1 MADTKITEMPAG
13 TLSADDLLTF
23 VDDPSGTPANK
34 KIAYSSLE
42 SGLSLT
48 SSQISDLATYATEAY
63 VDAAVAGLYDHKGG
77 YDASANSPDLDTSP
91 SGILKGDAYTV
102 SSAGTFFTAA
112 VDAGDVLIADQDS
125 PTLETHWTI
134 VNRNIDESAFLLA
147 DGTRA
152 STGIQELLGLNLTDA
167 TELTIAS
174 GAITV
179 TQSYHTIDTESDAA
193 TDDLDTITVAGGE
206 GDVLVIRPESSSRTV
221 VIKHGTG
228 NVQCVGN
235 DDITLDDDHDFAL
248 LIRKDASNWMAF
260 TGGGGVTDHGALSGL
275 TDDDHTQYL
284 LAAGTRAGS
293 GIQELLGLNLTDST
307 ELTIASGAITAT
319 QGYHTVD
326 TESDAATDDLD
337 TITVAGGE
345 GDVLVIRPE
354 SSSRTVVVKHG
365 TGNVQCVGG
374 DDITLDDDYD
384 FALCV
389 RKDASNWM
397 AFSAG
402 TTGGGSSSDCCLVT
416 TAKTANYTAA
426 AGDLV
431 VCDASGGAFTVTFPA
446 APSADDKIGVYVE
459 SGSFT
464 LAVTIQG
471 NGKTLANFG
480 SSKTLQAP
488 GDILIFQY
496 DGTAW
501 VTVSAGVSSTDY
513 IVTITDGTTVT
524 LDQSAGANHAV
535 TLGGNRTLALTNPT
549 VGQSVMLQAIQDPSG
564 SRTLTFPSSIKWPG
578 GTVPTLTT
586 SATQSDWLGFK
597 CIDASTPVYHGFVV
611 GQGYA

>member
-23 VDDPSGTPANK
+23 VDNPSGSPANK

-48 SSQISDLATYATEAY
+48 SSQISDLGTYATEAY

-102 SSAGTFFTAA
+102 STAGTFFTAA

-134 VNRNIDESAFLLA
+134 VNRNIDESTFLLA

-152 STGIQELLGLNLTDA
+152 STGIQELLGLNLTDS

-260 TGGGGVTDHGALSGL
+260 TGGG
-275 TDDDHTQYL
+275 
-284 LAAGTRAGS
+284 
-293 GIQELLGLNLTDST
+293 
-307 ELTIASGAITAT
+307 TA
-319 QGYHTVD
+319 
-326 TESDAATDDLD
+326 
-337 TITVAGGE
+337 
-345 GDVLVIRPE
+345 
-354 SSSRTVVVKHG
+354 
-365 TGNVQCVGG
+365 
-374 DDITLDDDYD
+374 
-384 FALCV
+384 
-389 RKDASNWM
+389 
-397 AFSAG
+397 
-402 TTGGGSSSDCCLVT
+402 GGGSSSDCCLVT
-416 TAKTANYTAA
+416 TAKSANYTAA

-431 VCDASGGAFTVTFPA
+431 DVTTSGDVTITLPSS
-446 APSADDKIGVYVE
+446 PSADDAVGIFYKSS
-459 SGSFT
+459 SGGH
-464 LAVTIQG
+464 VI
-471 NGKTLANFG
+471 
-480 SSKTLQAP
+480 
-488 GDILIFQY
+488 
-496 DGTAW
+496 
-501 VTVSAGVSSTDY
+501 VSATQNIFPYGVTSVDLWTQGDYLYLQYNGSAWLTTASSRPH
-513 IVTITDGTTVT
+513 VLNGTTNAGNYGSGYRTVPCLGGQHLDTVT
-524 LDQSAGANHAV
+524 LAADLIYYIPVQVSHGETLTAIAVDVTASASVMARLGLYTNNGGVPETLITAPGEVSFSSMGKQILTISEFLLPGVYWLAVVAGGTGASIKAIANANAIAMLGFDIADRMITHV
-535 TLGGNRTLALTNPT
+535 TESHSYAALPAT
-549 VGQSVMLQAIQDPSG
+549 VGTTIAAVGDIPRIQ
-564 SRTLTFPSSIKWPG
+564 
-578 GTVPTLTT
+578 
-586 SATQSDWLGFK
+586 FK
-597 CIDASTPVYHGFVV
+597 
-611 GQGYA
+611 

>member
-1 MADTKITEMPAG
+1 MPHKKMTAFTAVTVVAADDIMVIDDTSANETKKVTMADALSVIDVLTAEATVDGAADYLALWDSSASAVRKVLPNALPLPTGAVNADGTVALTANWDAG
-13 TLSADDLLTF
+13 GYEIRAQTFESDVVTGTAPLVVASTTVVANLNADLLDGQEGAYYASAASVTAITSGYSRRQSVIAR
-23 VDDPSGTPANK
+23 VDNTAAPPTEVSGDRYLLDAT
-34 KIAYSSLE
+34 
-42 SGLSLT
+42 GT
-48 SSQISDLATYATEAY
+48 SHAGWDG
-63 VDAAVAGLYDHKGG
+63 AAINQVVEFNGTTW
-77 YDASANSPDLDTSP
+77 DASAP
-91 SGILKGDAYTV
+91 SEG
-102 SSAGTFFTAA
+102 
-112 VDAGDVLIADQDS
+112 
-125 PTLETHWTI
+125 WI
-134 VNRNIDESAFLLA
+134 VYN
-147 DGTRA
+147 DGTD
-152 STGIQELLGLNLTDA
+152 TDW
-167 TELTIAS
+167 LY
-174 GAITV
+174 V
-179 TQSYHTIDTESDAA
+179 
-193 TDDLDTITVAGGE
+193 DDGSPVWE
-206 GDVLVIRPESSSRTV
+206 ERT
-221 VIKHGTG
+221 
-228 NVQCVGN
+228 
-235 DDITLDDDHDFAL
+235 A
-248 LIRKDASNWMAF
+248 
-260 TGGGGVTDHGALSGL
+260 GGGVTDHGALSGL
-275 TDDDHTQYL
+275 TDDDHSQYL

-431 VCDASGGAFTVTFPA
+431 VCDTSAGAFAVTFPA

-496 DGTAW
+496 NGTKW

-513 IVTITDGTTVT
+513 VVTITDGATVT

-549 VGQSVMLQAIQDPSG
+549 VGQSVMLRAIQDATG
-564 SRTLTFPSSIKWPG
+564 SRTLTFPASIKWPA
-578 GTVPTLTT
+578 GTAPTLTT

-597 CIDASTPVYHGFVV
+597 CVDASTPVYHGFVV

>member
-1 MADTKITEMPAG
+1 MPNKKMTAFTAVTVVAADDIMVIDDTSANETKKVTMADALSVIDVLTAEATVDGAADYLALWDSSASAVRKVLPNALPLPTGAVNADGTVALTANWDAGGYEIRAQTFESDVVTGTAPLVVASTTKVAN
-13 TLSADDLLTF
+13 LNADLLDGQEGAYYASAASVTAITSGYSRRQSVIAR
-23 VDDPSGTPANK
+23 VDNTAAPPTEVSGDRYLLDAT
-34 KIAYSSLE
+34 
-42 SGLSLT
+42 GT
-48 SSQISDLATYATEAY
+48 SNAGWDGAAINQIVEFNGTTW
-63 VDAAVAGLYDHKGG
+63 
-77 YDASANSPDLDTSP
+77 DASAP
-91 SGILKGDAYTV
+91 SEG
-102 SSAGTFFTAA
+102 
-112 VDAGDVLIADQDS
+112 
-125 PTLETHWTI
+125 WI
-134 VNRNIDESAFLLA
+134 VYN
-147 DGTRA
+147 DGTDTDWLYVDDG
-152 STGIQELLGLNLTDA
+152 SPVWQE
-167 TELTIAS
+167 
-174 GAITV
+174 
-179 TQSYHTIDTESDAA
+179 
-193 TDDLDTITVAGGE
+193 
-206 GDVLVIRPESSSRTV
+206 RT
-221 VIKHGTG
+221 
-228 NVQCVGN
+228 
-235 DDITLDDDHDFAL
+235 A
-248 LIRKDASNWMAF
+248 
-260 TGGGGVTDHGALSGL
+260 GGGVTDHGALSGL
-275 TDDDHTQYL
+275 TDDDHSQYL

-293 GIQELLGLNLTDST
+293 GIQELLGLNLTDAT

-431 VCDASGGAFTVTFPA
+431 VCDTSAGAFSVTFPA

-464 LAVTIQG
+464 LAITIQG

-488 GDILIFQY
+488 GDILIFQF

-513 IVTITDGTTVT
+513 VVTITDGATVT
-524 LDQSAGANHAV
+524 LDQSAGANHKV

-549 VGQSVMLQAIQDPSG
+549 VGQSVMLRAIQDATG
-564 SRTLTFPSSIKWPG
+564 SRTLTYPASIKWPG
-578 GTVPTLTT
+578 GTAPTLTT
-586 SATQSDWLGFK
+586 TASQSDWLGFK
-597 CIDASTPVYHGFVV
+597 CVDASTPVYHGFVV

>member
-1 MADTKITEMPAG
+1 MPHKKMTAFTAVTVVAADDIMVIDDTSANETKKVTMADALSVIDVLTAEATVDGAADYVAIWDSSASAVRKVLPNNLPLPTGAVNADGTVALTANWDAG
-13 TLSADDLLTF
+13 GYEIRAQTFESDVVTGTAPLVVASTTVVANLNADLLDGQEGAYYASAASVTAITSGYSRRQSVIAR
-23 VDDPSGTPANK
+23 VDNTAAPPTEVSGDRYLLDAT
-34 KIAYSSLE
+34 
-42 SGLSLT
+42 GT
-48 SSQISDLATYATEAY
+48 SHAGWDG
-63 VDAAVAGLYDHKGG
+63 AAINQVVEFNGTTW
-77 YDASANSPDLDTSP
+77 DASAP
-91 SGILKGDAYTV
+91 SEG
-102 SSAGTFFTAA
+102 
-112 VDAGDVLIADQDS
+112 
-125 PTLETHWTI
+125 WI
-134 VNRNIDESAFLLA
+134 VYN
-147 DGTRA
+147 DGTD
-152 STGIQELLGLNLTDA
+152 TDW
-167 TELTIAS
+167 LY
-174 GAITV
+174 V
-179 TQSYHTIDTESDAA
+179 
-193 TDDLDTITVAGGE
+193 DDGSPVWE
-206 GDVLVIRPESSSRTV
+206 ERT
-221 VIKHGTG
+221 
-228 NVQCVGN
+228 
-235 DDITLDDDHDFAL
+235 A
-248 LIRKDASNWMAF
+248 
-260 TGGGGVTDHGALSGL
+260 GGGVTDHGALSGL
-275 TDDDHTQYL
+275 TDDDHSQYL

-319 QGYHTVD
+319 QGYHTID

-354 SSSRTVVVKHG
+354 SSARTVVVKHG

-431 VCDASGGAFTVTFPA
+431 VCDTSAGAFSVTFPA

-496 DGTAW
+496 NGTKW

-513 IVTITDGTTVT
+513 VVTITDGATVT

-535 TLGGNRTLALTNPT
+535 TLGGNRTLAVTNPT
-549 VGQSVMLQAIQDPSG
+549 VGKSVMLRAIQDATG
-564 SRTLTFPSSIKWPG
+564 SRTITYPASIKWPG
-578 GTVPTLTT
+578 GTAPTLTT
-586 SATQSDWLGFK
+586 TATQSDWIGFK
-597 CIDASTPVYHGFVV
+597 CVDASTPVYHGFVV
-611 GQGYA
+611 GQGFA

>member
-1 MADTKITEMPAG
+1 MPHKKMTAFSAVTVVAADDIMVIDDTSANETKKVTMADALSVIDVLTAEATVDGAADYLALWDSSASAVRKVLPNNLPLPTGAVNADGTVALTANWDAGGYEIRAQTFESDVVTGTAPLVVASTTKVAN
-13 TLSADDLLTF
+13 LNADLLDGQEGAYYASAASVTAITSGYSRRQSVIAR
-23 VDDPSGTPANK
+23 VDNTAAPPTEVSGDRYLLDAT
-34 KIAYSSLE
+34 
-42 SGLSLT
+42 GT
-48 SSQISDLATYATEAY
+48 SDHNWDFASVNQIVEFNGTTW
-63 VDAAVAGLYDHKGG
+63 
-77 YDASANSPDLDTSP
+77 DASAP
-91 SGILKGDAYTV
+91 SEG
-102 SSAGTFFTAA
+102 
-112 VDAGDVLIADQDS
+112 
-125 PTLETHWTI
+125 WI
-134 VNRNIDESAFLLA
+134 VYN
-147 DGTRA
+147 DGTD
-152 STGIQELLGLNLTDA
+152 TDW
-167 TELTIAS
+167 LY
-174 GAITV
+174 V
-179 TQSYHTIDTESDAA
+179 
-193 TDDLDTITVAGGE
+193 DDGSPVWE
-206 GDVLVIRPESSSRTV
+206 ERT
-221 VIKHGTG
+221 
-228 NVQCVGN
+228 
-235 DDITLDDDHDFAL
+235 A
-248 LIRKDASNWMAF
+248 
-260 TGGGGVTDHGALSGL
+260 GGGVTDHGALSGL

-431 VCDASGGAFTVTFPA
+431 VCDTSAGAFSVTFPA

-480 SSKTLQAP
+480 TSKTLQAP

-496 DGTAW
+496 NGTKW

-513 IVTITDGTTVT
+513 VVTITDGATVT
-524 LDQSAGANHAV
+524 LDQSGGANHAV

-549 VGQSVMLQAIQDPSG
+549 VGQSVMLRAIQDATG
-564 SRTLTFPSSIKWPG
+564 SRTLTYPASIKWPG

-597 CIDASTPVYHGFVV
+597 CVDASTPVYHGFVV

>member
-1 MADTKITEMPAG
+1 MPHKKMTAFTAVTVVAADDIMVIDDTSANETKKVTMADALSVIDVLTAEATVDGAADYLALWDSSASAVRKVLPNALPLPTGAVNADGTVALTANWDAGGYEIRAQTFESDVVTGTAPLVVASTTKVAN
-13 TLSADDLLTF
+13 LNADLLDGQEGAYYASAASVTAITSGYSRRQSVIAR
-23 VDDPSGTPANK
+23 VDNTAAPPTEVSGDRYLLDAT
-34 KIAYSSLE
+34 
-42 SGLSLT
+42 GT
-48 SSQISDLATYATEAY
+48 S
-63 VDAAVAGLYDHKGG
+63 DAGWDGAAINQVVEFNGTTW
-77 YDASANSPDLDTSP
+77 DASAP
-91 SGILKGDAYTV
+91 SEG
-102 SSAGTFFTAA
+102 
-112 VDAGDVLIADQDS
+112 
-125 PTLETHWTI
+125 WI
-134 VNRNIDESAFLLA
+134 VYN
-147 DGTRA
+147 DGTDTDWLYVDDG
-152 STGIQELLGLNLTDA
+152 SPVWQE
-167 TELTIAS
+167 
-174 GAITV
+174 
-179 TQSYHTIDTESDAA
+179 
-193 TDDLDTITVAGGE
+193 
-206 GDVLVIRPESSSRTV
+206 RT
-221 VIKHGTG
+221 
-228 NVQCVGN
+228 
-235 DDITLDDDHDFAL
+235 A
-248 LIRKDASNWMAF
+248 
-260 TGGGGVTDHGALSGL
+260 GGGVTDHGALSGL

-354 SSSRTVVVKHG
+354 SSARTVVVKHG

-464 LAVTIQG
+464 LAITIQG

-513 IVTITDGTTVT
+513 VVTITDGATVT
-524 LDQSAGANHAV
+524 LDQSAGANHKV

-549 VGQSVMLQAIQDPSG
+549 VGQSVMLRVIQDPSG

-597 CIDASTPVYHGFVV
+597 CVDASTPVYHGFVV

>member
-48 SSQISDLATYATEAY
+48 SSQISDLGTYATEAY

-102 SSAGTFFTAA
+102 STAGTFFTAA

-134 VNRNIDESAFLLA
+134 VNRNIDESTFLLA

-260 TGGGGVTDHGALSGL
+260 TGGG
-275 TDDDHTQYL
+275 
-284 LAAGTRAGS
+284 
-293 GIQELLGLNLTDST
+293 
-307 ELTIASGAITAT
+307 TA
-319 QGYHTVD
+319 
-326 TESDAATDDLD
+326 
-337 TITVAGGE
+337 
-345 GDVLVIRPE
+345 
-354 SSSRTVVVKHG
+354 
-365 TGNVQCVGG
+365 
-374 DDITLDDDYD
+374 
-384 FALCV
+384 
-389 RKDASNWM
+389 
-397 AFSAG
+397 
-402 TTGGGSSSDCCLVT
+402 TGGGSSTDCCLVT
-416 TAKTANYTAA
+416 TAKSANYTAA

-431 VCDASGGAFTVTFPA
+431 VCDASSGAFTVTFPA

-459 SGSFT
+459 HGSYT
-464 LAVTIQG
+464 LAITIQG
-471 NGKTLANFG
+471 NGKTLAEFG

-496 DGTAW
+496 NGTKW

-513 IVTITDGTTVT
+513 VVTITDGTTVT
-524 LDQSAGANHAV
+524 LDQSAGANHKV

-549 VGQSVMLQAIQDPSG
+549 VGQSVMLQVVQDATG
-564 SRTLTFPSSIKWPG
+564 SRTLSYPSTIKWPS

-597 CIDASTPVYHGFVV
+597 CVDASTPVYHGFVV